1 MGMMIEGR
9 WHTDDDVARA
19 DGDGSWQRAASI
31 VRNWVTIDGSPGPTG
46 FGGFAAAA
54 GRYHLYAAWNCPWA
68 HRGLLIR
75 ALKGLE
81 ELITVSYAAPR
92 RTEQG
97 WVFDPANGFSDD
109 LFGHASLHELFS
121 RGVDT
126 YTGRV
131 TVPVLWD
138 KKTDRMVSNE
148 SADIV
153 RMLNSAF
160 AHLVP
165 DAPDFYPDD
174 CRSSVDAWNARIY
187 PSLNNGVY
195 RAGFAGS
202 QESYETAARAVFETL
217 DAIEGQLESTPYLA
231 GNRLTEADIRLFPTL
246 ARFDAA
252 YFGAFKCN
260 LRRLIDYPNLWLYA
274 RRFYAL
280 KGVAGTVNF
289 DIYRRGYNSPSPK
302 RNPYGIVPL
311 GPAIDWSLKK

>member
-9 WHTDDDVARA
+9 WHTDDDVART
-19 DGDGSWQRAASI
+19 DGDGSWRRAAST
-31 VRNWVTIDGSPGPTG
+31 VRNWVTIDGAAGPTG
-46 FGGFAAAA
+46 AGGFASAA

-75 ALKGLE
+75 ALKGLQD
-81 ELITVSYAAPR
+81 LIGVSYAAPR
-92 RTEQG
+92 RTAQG
-97 WVFDPANGFSDD
+97 WVFDPANGYSDD

-121 RGVDT
+121 RGVDN

-138 KKTDRMVSNE
+138 METGRMVSNE

-153 RMLNSAF
+153 RMLNCAF

-165 DAPDFYPDD
+165 DAPDFYPAD
-174 CRSSVDAWNARIY
+174 CRAVIDEWNARIY

-202 QESYETAARAVFETL
+202 QESYEAAAREVFDTL
-217 DAIEGQLESTPYLA
+217 DAIEALLDRTPYIA
-231 GNRLTEADIRLFPTL
+231 GERPTEADIRLFPTL

-260 LRRLIDYPNLWLYA
+260 LRRLIDYPNLWRYA

-280 KGVAGTVNF
+280 DGVAGTVDF

-311 GPAIDWSLKK
+311 GPDIDWSPPD